1 MTNDWVD
8 GSKSKFGEQLL
19 DKKSIKRNKDGSI
32 RVLSKFIPKTKG
44 EIIEDILYTMDINC
58 FEKSFRDIN
67 ISPGPENNVMDWRDP
82 KGDELIIGVIN
93 QVCNLEN

>member
-1 MTNDWVD
+1 
-8 GSKSKFGEQLL
+8 
-19 DKKSIKRNKDGSI
+19 
-32 RVLSKFIPKTKG
+32 
-44 EIIEDILYTMDINC
+44 MDINC

-67 ISPGPENNVMDWRDP
+67 ISPGPEDNVMDWRDP